1 MFDMKSISL
10 YLQSIHYQPLNQI
23 FKCLS
28 LISVRVFEKNVNQL
42 IGNVCSS
49 AAVGRG
55 NILK

>member
-10 YLQSIHYQPLNQI
+10 YHQSIHYEPLKQT

-28 LISVRVFEKNVNQL
+28 LISVRVFEKNANHL
-42 IGNVCSS
+42 IGNVYSS
-49 AAVGRG
+49 AAGGRG